1 MRAFAAFALLIVMA
15 CTPVAP
21 APSASDPG
29 QSAPAVPVHEMSAA
43 QCEAAGGD
51 MQRVCRMGSIQ
62 CVVTYADAGRT
73 CRDGDDCQGD
83 CRADVGTPSGT
94 PVTGRCQATSDPCGC
109 FANVEDG
116 QVDGALCVD

>member
-1 MRAFAAFALLIVMA
+1 MRALAAFALLVLMA
-15 CTPVAP
+15 CTPVTP
-21 APSASDPG
+21 ADPVSDGG
-29 QSAPAVPVHEMSAA
+29 QSAPAVPFHEMSAG
-43 QCEAAGGD
+43 QCQEAGGT
-51 MQRVCRMGSIQ
+51 MRPVCRMGSVQ
-62 CVVTYADAGRT
+62 CVVTYSDAGQT

-83 CRADVGTPSGT
+83 CRADVGTQAGT